1 MCVVRRGRGK
11 QLKMLAHFFTIVQRG
26 DTLVKFFHE
35 IYLQHT
41 HVKLF
46 ASIVLEQLINLV
58 CKILYIGMNNV
69 MVFEL
74 YTSHKLV
81 RVFLLSS

>member
-1 MCVVRRGRGK
+1 M
-11 QLKMLAHFFTIVQRG
+11 
-26 DTLVKFFHE
+26 KFLHE

-46 ASIVLEQLINLV
+46 ASIVSEQLINLV

-74 YTSHKLV
+74 YMSHKLV
-81 RVFLLSS
+81 HVFLLSS